1 MSTLADL
8 VAAVPGARLVAGDPQ
23 RTVAGVRDDSR
34 AVTAGDL
41 FVAVSGTKSDGRQF
55 VPAALAAGAAAVV
68 VEPPLPDLPPGG
80 GVAWIQV
87 PSARKAVGLL
97 AARHL
102 GGPAGQRPM
111 TLLAVTGTNG
121 KTTTT
126 YLLESMLSAAGR
138 RPGVFGTV
146 TYRYAGKAVPAPL
159 TTPGALQ
166 LQTLLAEMKAA
177 GTTDVAMEVTSIALD
192 QDRVAGCRF
201 RVAGLTNVTQDHLD
215 YHGTMDRY
223 FQAKTILFRELL
235 TPDGVGVVFADREDG
250 RRMQPHIAGRALTLS
265 LDPAVGAD
273 VQVVD
278 RELRERGTRLSLRTA
293 WGPLEL
299 DSPLVGGFNVDNLCL
314 AAGMGLGLG
323 LGPEVVARGLAAQK
337 TVPGRLERVD
347 NDAGVLCVVDYAH
360 TPDALERALQTLRP
374 LTRGRL
380 LVVFGCGGDRD
391 PTKRPVMGEAAVRLG
406 DVAIVT
412 SDNPRT
418 EDPGKI
424 VQMVV
429 EGVRRAGGVEVPVDA
444 LPAAARGY
452 TAEVDRRTAI
462 RRAVAAARAGD
473 TLVIAGKGHEDYQIL
488 GTTKIHFDDREEAAA
503 AFAARPGAHPA

>member
-1 MSTLADL
+1 MPALGEL
-8 VAAVPGARLVAGDPQ
+8 VAAVPGARLVAGDPA
-23 RTVAGVRDDSR
+23 RPIAGVRDDSR
-34 AVTAGDL
+34 AVVAGDL
-41 FVAVSGTKSDGRQF
+41 FVAVPGTRADGRGF
-55 VPAALAAGAAAVV
+55 IDDAVARGAAAVALEGALP
-68 VEPPLPDLPPGG
+68 EPAPA
-80 GVAWIQV
+80 GVDWVQV
-87 PSARKAVGLL
+87 PGARKALGLM
-97 AARHL
+97 AARHF
-102 GGPAGQRPM
+102 GAAQAM

-126 YLLESMLSAAGR
+126 FLLESMLAAAGR

-146 TYRYAGKAVPAPL
+146 TYRYADKAIPAPL

-166 LQTLLAEMKAA
+166 LQTLLAEMRAA

-201 RVAGLTNVTQDHLD
+201 KVAGLTNVTQDHLD
-215 YHGTMDRY
+215 YHQTMDRY
-223 FQAKTILFRELL
+223 FAAKTVLFRELL
-235 TPDGVGVVFADREDG
+235 TADGVGVVFVDRDDG
-250 RRMQPHIAGRALTLS
+250 RRMRPHIAGRALTVS
-265 LDPAVGAD
+265 LDAAVGAD
-273 VQVVD
+273 VVLIRSQLGD
-278 RELRERGTRLSLRTA
+278 RGTRLELATPSGR
-293 WGPLEL
+293 LEI

-314 AAGMGLGLG
+314 AAAMGMGLGLS
-323 LGPEVVARGLAAQK
+323 PEVIARGLAAQK

-347 NDAGVLCVVDYAH
+347 NQAGVLCVVDYAH

-391 PTKRPVMGEAAVRLG
+391 PGKRPIMGAAAVRLA

-418 EDPGKI
+418 EDPARI

-429 EGVRRAGGVEVPVDA
+429 EGVRAAGGVEVPVEA
-444 LPAAARGY
+444 LAQAPGGY
-452 TAEVDRRTAI
+452 AAEVDRRTAI
-462 RRAVAAARAGD
+462 QRAVAAARPGD

-503 AFAARPGAHPA
+503 AFAARPAPT

>member
-1 MSTLADL
+1 MPALAEL
-8 VAAVPGARLVAGDPQ
+8 VAAVPGARLLVGDPA
-23 RTVAGVRDDSR
+23 RPIAGVRDDSR

-41 FVAVSGTKSDGRQF
+41 FVAVPGTKADGRRF
-55 VPAALAAGAAAVV
+55 LADALAQGAAAVV
-68 VEPPLPDLPPGG
+68 HEAPLPPEAAGAP
-80 GVAWIQV
+80 GVAFVEV
-87 PSARKAVGLL
+87 PSARKALGLM
-97 AARHL
+97 AARHF
-102 GGPAGQRPM
+102 GAAGAM
-111 TLLAVTGTNG
+111 TLLGVTGTNG

-126 YLLESMLSAAGR
+126 YLLESMLAADGR

-215 YHGTMDRY
+215 YHGTMERY
-223 FQAKTILFRELL
+223 FQAKTVLFRELL
-235 TPDGVGVVFADREDG
+235 TPDGVGVVFADRDDG
-250 RRMQPHIAGRALTLS
+250 RRMQPHIAGRAVTLS

-273 VQVVD
+273 VQVVGSQ
-278 RELRERGTRLSLRTA
+278 LAERGTRLSLRTA
-293 WGPLEL
+293 WGPLEI

-323 LGPEVVARGLAAQK
+323 LSPEVVARGLAAQK

-406 DVAIVT
+406 DVVLVT

-424 VQMVV
+424 VQMVI
-429 EGVRRAGGVEVPVDA
+429 EGVRRAGGVQVPAQA
-444 LPAAARGY
+444 LAAAARGY

-462 RRAVAAARAGD
+462 RQAVAASRPGD

-488 GTTKIHFDDREEAAA
+488 GTRKIHFDDREEAAA
-503 AFAARPGAHPA
+503 AFAARPGATPA